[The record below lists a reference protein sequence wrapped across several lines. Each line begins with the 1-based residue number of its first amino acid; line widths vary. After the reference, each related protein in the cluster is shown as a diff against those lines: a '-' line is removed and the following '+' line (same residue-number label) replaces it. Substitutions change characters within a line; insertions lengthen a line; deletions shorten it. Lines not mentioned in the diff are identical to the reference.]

1 MYVQHRRTKTP
12 KRLMR
17 DLLEMKG
24 TSRPLFVPLVYRY
37 ASKVS
42 QIPLEEM
49 LGDPNH
55 LSRSLIMAQELFGYD
70 GIISSYDLHLEMEAL
85 GLSHLIGADTEETR
99 MAMRDRVAAGKLGE
113 IISKPVRPLLDK
125 GRIRVI
131 RESAAQISQIV
142 GPEIP
147 VIAVLNGPATLL
159 NRILYGDFANLWR
172 EHREQL
178 TEPLNDLRAL
188 VLEMIKS
195 YCEQRVDA
203 IWLAEEDWARIDA
216 GDAEWVRSFY
226 KTFWNVTQYYDVK
239 SILCLHSHS
248 TDDLEKYFSLG
259 ADAVFFAGPNAR
271 DLQIPSIAQLVDR
284 YGVCAGIP
292 CPYPE
297 NQEQAQRL
305 DSTVCQVADFGR
317 GFFFSTACEV
327 PLDVPVE
334 WLHHIVDRIKG
345 EN

>member
-1 MYVQHRRTKTP
+1 MSVPQRKTKSP

-70 GIISSYDLHLEMEAL
+70 GIISSYDRHLEMEAL
-85 GLSHLIGADTEETR
+85 GLSHLADDETEGVR

-113 IISKPVRPLLDK
+113 IIRKPVRSLLDK
-125 GRIRVI
+125 GRIRAI
-131 RESAAQISQIV
+131 HESTARISQIV
-142 GPEIP
+142 GREIP
-147 VIAVLNGPATLL
+147 VIAVLNSPATLL
-159 NRILYGDFANLWR
+159 NRVLYGDLAILWP

-178 TEPLNDLRAL
+178 TEHLNDLRAL
-188 VLEMIKS
+188 VLELIKA

-203 IWLAEEDWARIDA
+203 IWLAEEGWSGIDSTDV
-216 GDAEWVRSFY
+216 GWMRSFY

-239 SILCLHSHS
+239 SILCLHSYAA
-248 TDDLEKYFSLG
+248 DDLETYFSLG
-259 ADAVFFAGPNAR
+259 ADAVCFAGPSAR
-271 DLQIPSIAQLVDR
+271 ELQIPSIAELVDR

-297 NQEQAQRL
+297 DQEQAERL
-305 DSTVCQVADFGR
+305 DSIVCQVADFGR
-317 GFFFSTACEV
+317 GFFLSTACEV

-334 WLHHIVDRIKG
+334 WLHHIVERIKG
-345 EN
+345 EF